1 MGLLKALVS
10 MHANTNENLLHC
22 LSGLYFFK
30 MLDCVILVIKFQW
43 NNTLSL
49 EYTVE
54 KKKLVFVFY
63 LTDVARNHSRQGGAA
78 ERSAKEWKRESKM
91 TEEGR
96 ELLWKS
102 SSCLIWKCCDVP
114 HCETSPR
121 RNISPGLHVS
131 ALFWQSVDLF
141 LCFYLSSFSLSLCC
155 V

>member
-1 MGLLKALVS
+1 MGLLKALLS

-22 LSGLYFFK
+22 FGGLYFFK

-54 KKKLVFVFY
+54 KKKSWFSSS
-63 LTDVARNHSRQGGAA
+63 TWQMWQETIA
-78 ERSAKEWKRESKM
+78 EGWGCRKICKRAEESKM

-114 HCETSPR
+114 HCKTSPR

-141 LCFYLSSFSLSLCC
+141 LCFHLSSFFLSLCC